1 MMTVSQITLADV
13 KKRLRIDYD
22 YDDDQ
27 LGALMTAA
35 QAVIRDLTGRTDA
48 EIDGFPQAYHLY
60 MSIMQHMYDN
70 NELTAQAKDLDMACQ
85 IVINQMKTAEVV
97 IA

>member
-1 MMTVSQITLADV
+1 MTVSQITLADV

-22 YDDDQ
+22 HDDDQ
-27 LGALMTAA
+27 IVPLMAA
-35 QAVIRDLTGRTDA
+35 ARAVIRELTGRTDA
-48 EIDGFPQAYHLY
+48 EIDGFEQAYHLY
-60 MSIMQHMYDN
+60 MCIVEHMYDN
-70 NELTAQAKDLDMACQ
+70 NELTAQSKDLDMACQ